1 MKYLFTDADNL
12 PVTVTFTV
20 SQLRQLH
27 KFFELTDFQK
37 DKGYQHYVIESIA
50 YDLAHIITEEVP
62 NAVNRFN
69 NSLKPTEDTNA

>member
-12 PVTVTFTV
+12 PVTVTLTV
-20 SQLRQLH
+20 SQLQQLNR
-27 KFFELTDFQK
+27 FFLRTDLQK

-50 YDLAHIITEEVP
+50 YDLANILTEEIP

>member
-20 SQLRQLH
+20 SQLQQLH
-27 KFFELTDFQK
+27 KFFDSTDFLK

-50 YDLAHIITEEVP
+50 YDLAKVLHDDIP
-62 NAVNRFN
+62 SAVSRFH

>member
-20 SQLRQLH
+20 SQLQQLH
-27 KFFELTDFQK
+27 KFFDSTSFLK

-50 YDLAHIITEEVP
+50 ADLASIIMEDVP

>member
-20 SQLRQLH
+20 SQLQQLNR
-27 KFFELTDFQK
+27 FFLRTDLQK

-50 YDLAHIITEEVP
+50 YDLANIITEEIP
-62 NAVNRFN
+62 SAVNRFN
-69 NSLKPTEDTNA
+69 NSLKPTEATNA

>member
-20 SQLRQLH
+20 SQLQQLH
-27 KFFELTDFQK
+27 KFFDSTDFLK
-37 DKGYQHYVIESIA
+37 DKGYQQYVIESIA
-50 YDLAHIITEEVP
+50 YDLANILTEEVP
-62 NAVNRFN
+62 NAVNRLN

>member
-20 SQLRQLH
+20 SQLQQLY
-27 KFFELTDFQK
+27 KFFLRTDIQK
-37 DKGYQHYVIESIA
+37 DKGYQHYVIESIS
-50 YDLAHIITEEVP
+50 YDLGNILTEEIP

>member
-1 MKYLFTDADNL
+1 MQYLFTDTDNM
-12 PVTVTFTV
+12 PVTVTFTI
-20 SQLRQLH
+20 SQLQQLN
-27 KFFELTDFQK
+27 KFFDSTDFLK

-50 YDLAHIITEEVP
+50 YDLANIIIEEVP

>member
-20 SQLRQLH
+20 SQLQQLN
-27 KFFELTDFQK
+27 KFFDSTDFLK

-50 YDLAHIITEEVP
+50 YDLANILAEEIP
-62 NAVNRFN
+62 SAVNRFN